1 MSVLFLLERD
11 NATTA
16 TFCGPLSPA
25 AEFAI
30 VQMDEGATTIY
41 NDRHAITSARLEQNK
56 IRAGK
61 YKLVHR
67 YTLTG
72 LNR

>member
-1 MSVLFLLERD
+1 MSALFALEQD
-11 NATTA
+11 NATNA
-16 TFCGPLSPA
+16 TFCGV
-25 AEFAI
+25 AI
-30 VQMDEGATTIY
+30 LQMDEGATTIY